1 MALSWLEHIRESN
14 RAFRQRVGEAS
25 LPTVRASGPAVIT
38 CMDPR
43 VNLAALGV
51 PGFAEDGSTTSTV
64 RVIRTVG
71 GMAEERS
78 LLVGVFLANI
88 SEVVVLMHTD
98 CGCCLAY
105 NNIDLIVSR
114 MHERLPANSLNNFK
128 KALGEPFRERLLEHL
143 KAFSDPFEAVEKEV
157 HAIRSLPFAP
167 DDLVVHGL
175 VYTLATGAVEVVVE
189 GYT

>member
-1 MALSWLEHIRESN
+1 MGLSWLEHIRESN
-14 RAFRQRVGEAS
+14 RAFRQRVSEVS
-25 LPTVRASGPAVIT
+25 LPTARAPGPAVIT

-64 RVIRTVG
+64 RVIRTIG

-78 LLVGVFLANI
+78 LLVGIFLANI
-88 SEVVVLMHTD
+88 SEIVVLMHTD

-114 MHERLPANSLNNFK
+114 MHERLPAKSLNNFK
-128 KALGEPFRERLLEHL
+128 EVLGEPFRERLLEHL

-157 HAIRSLPFAP
+157 YAIRALPFAP

-175 VYTLATGAVEVVVE
+175 VYTLATGAVEVVVD